1 MAVNYE
7 SGVVTGT
14 PVTEPREIQKLL
26 GISTDDYENIM
37 LADSINPYSRKKP
50 TNSNV
55 LNKLEDWQFKEVNWS
70 YKIPDETQ
78 LSAVM
83 AYINNG
89 TLPVGKNWEQPSTA
103 RGSVD
108 IGFGWYYVRPET
120 WMRPYDFIGYAHFSP
135 RALFGTLDVP
145 SEVTQN
151 TQSMYVQFNRGT
163 FAFDDFGDFTTTG
176 AQLGIIIAKK
186 DSATAYIKSIPTED
200 SVADYP
206 KISFTKSEMN
216 QIFSGGYGEYRVY
229 AVAVIGNV
237 QNIDKSADYYVS
249 NPSCRPLPQSY
260 GVINYKYQGAES
272 ADIKFIIYDVVVD
285 SRTVSFK
292 LKAKNV
298 GNAAEAAALANIKLK
313 INARDNEGGQYNE
326 TSLRGLGLTGSSS
339 IIPANGTIDINNED
353 YFDVSYSAYRTLNQ
367 GALPWYVNIMIY
379 YPNSAG
385 TDTFNASF
393 EVEWNG
399 E

>member
-1 MAVNYE
+1 MAVNYDT
-7 SGVVTGT
+7 GVVTGT
-14 PVTEPREIQKLL
+14 PITEPNEIQRLL
-26 GISTDDYENIM
+26 GISTNNYADIM
-37 LADSINPYSRKKP
+37 LASTINPYSRKKP

-55 LNKLEDWQFKEVNWS
+55 LHKLEDWQFKEVNWS

-78 LSAVM
+78 LSQVM
-83 AYINNG
+83 AFINNG
-89 TLPVGKNWEQPSTA
+89 TLPSGKNWEQPSSV
-103 RGSVD
+103 RGSVN
-108 IGFGWYYVRPET
+108 IGFGWYYVKPET
-120 WMRPYDFIGYAHFSP
+120 WMRPHDFVGYAHKSP
-135 RALFGTLDVP
+135 RALFGELDVP

-163 FAFDDFGDFTTTG
+163 FAFNDFGDFTTTG

-186 DSATAYIKSIPTED
+186 DSATAYLKSIPASD

-206 KISFTKSEMN
+206 KISFTKTEMN

-237 QNIDKSADYYVS
+237 QNITSSGDYYVN

-260 GVINYKYQGAES
+260 GVINYKYQGVAS
-272 ADIKFIIYDVVVD
+272 ADIKFIINNAVAAE
-285 SRTVSFK
+285 REVSFT
-292 LKAKNV
+292 LQAKNT
-298 GNAAEAAALANIKLK
+298 GNAAGAVALANIKYK
-313 INARDNEGGQYNE
+313 INARDAEDGQYTE
-326 TSLRGLGLTGSSS
+326 SSLRSLGLSGSSGS
-339 IIPANGTIDINNED
+339 IPVNGTIDIKNGD

-367 GALPWYVNIMIY
+367 DALPWYVNIMIY

-385 TDTFNASF
+385 TDTLNASF